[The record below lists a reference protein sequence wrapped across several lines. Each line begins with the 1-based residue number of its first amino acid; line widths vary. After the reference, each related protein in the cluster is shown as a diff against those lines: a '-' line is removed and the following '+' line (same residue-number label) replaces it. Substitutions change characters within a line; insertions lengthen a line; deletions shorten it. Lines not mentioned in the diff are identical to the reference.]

1 MRDSGEAV
9 IDVANLIFGW
19 KVDTPILN
27 VAQLT
32 VRRGERVFIHGP
44 SGSGKTTLLS
54 VLGCIVRPQSGH
66 VRLFSQDIGELS
78 SSGRDQFRVE
88 HIGFL
93 FQMFNL
99 IPYLSVIDN
108 VILPCR
114 FSAPR
119 MENAGGRD
127 NVKAEARR
135 LLKHLE
141 LTDNLF
147 DRKATELSVG
157 QQQRVAGARAL
168 IGQPG
173 LIIADEPTSALD
185 SDTRGA
191 FLDLLFTECKKN
203 QTTILFVS
211 HDMALAS
218 HFDRQIALN
227 EINDASESAS

>member
-1 MRDSGEAV
+1 MRDSGVAV
-9 IDVANLIFGW
+9 IDVSKLKFGW
-19 KVDTPILN
+19 KAHTPILD
-27 VAQLT
+27 VAQLS
-32 VRRGERVFIHGP
+32 VSRGERVFIHGP

-54 VLGCIVRPQSGH
+54 VLGCIVRPQFGN

-78 SSGRDQFRVE
+78 SSGRDRFRVD

-99 IPYLSVIDN
+99 IPYLSVINN

-114 FSAPR
+114 FSEQR
-119 MENAGGRD
+119 MENAGGRNNIKD
-127 NVKAEARR
+127 EARR

-141 LTDNLF
+141 LTDDLY

-157 QQQRVAGARAL
+157 QQQRVAAARAL

-191 FLDLLFTECKKN
+191 FLDLLFTECQKN

-211 HDMALAS
+211 HDMALAP
-218 HFDRQIALN
+218 HFDRQIALT
-227 EINDASESAS
+227 EINDASESAA